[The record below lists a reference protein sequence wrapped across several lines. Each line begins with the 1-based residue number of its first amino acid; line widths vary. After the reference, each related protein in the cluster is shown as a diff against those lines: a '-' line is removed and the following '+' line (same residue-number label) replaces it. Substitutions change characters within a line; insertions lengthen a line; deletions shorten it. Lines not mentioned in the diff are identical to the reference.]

1 MRQALLIVDVQPC
14 FAPPDWLLEGI
25 GQLLGRMPSVAS
37 VERHD
42 ESRTPFQ
49 RQLGWRP
56 PLDDACLVAA
66 DRVFVKHGYLPTA
79 ELVDHLRALRAE
91 RVLVCGI
98 QADTCVLAAGFALF
112 DAGLQPTLIGDL
124 VLGSSL
130 DRSGSWVCAC
140 GSIISARSSAWP
152 RCWRIEAQ
160 WGRLSSATVASAFI
174 IRAAASGVSPAA
186 SWASRRAPWASRLA
200 ATSAWLNMAA
210 IISAVLPSAEAP
222 RRRRRRRGAVRP
234 SPGRP

>member
-79 ELVDHLRALRAE
+79 ELVD
-91 RVLVCGI
+91 
-98 QADTCVLAAGFALF
+98 TCVLAAGFALF

-130 DRSGSWVCAC
+130 DRSGELGV
-140 GSIISARSSAWP
+140 
-152 RCWRIEAQ
+152 
-160 WGRLSSATVASAFI
+160 RLWKHHFGQV
-174 IRAAASGVSPAA
+174 VS
-186 SWASRRAPWASRLA
+186 LA
-200 ATSAWLNMAA
+200 E
-210 IISAVLPSAEAP
+210 VLAD
-222 RRRRRRRGAVRP
+222 
-234 SPGRP
+234 